1 MDSKNSFSKEI
12 KSIIEGRFF
21 FNMHLHLL
29 AWLFNHLTSNKHIK
43 TLQHSYSTL
52 QQLYVLCR
60 LLYDYFLKKYV
71 VKPDV

>member
-12 KSIIEGRFF
+12 KPIIEGRFF
-21 FNMHLHLL
+21 FNMHLHFL
-29 AWLFNHLTSNKHIK
+29 AWLLNHLTSNKNIK

-52 QQLYVLCR
+52 QQLYELCR
-60 LLYDYFLKKYV
+60 LFYDYFLKKYV